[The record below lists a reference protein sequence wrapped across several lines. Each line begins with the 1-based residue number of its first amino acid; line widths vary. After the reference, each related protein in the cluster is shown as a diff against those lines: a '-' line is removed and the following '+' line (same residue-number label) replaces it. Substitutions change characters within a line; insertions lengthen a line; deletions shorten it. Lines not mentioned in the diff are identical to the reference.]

1 MTEHRVRVVEK
12 NLFLDDQKVFFVN
25 QYSNL
30 VDALWFVIDTTTL
43 DGVSVGNSDVY
54 VSWKLGDQAYL
65 FKLTMTQ
72 TSTGWESTWP
82 VPDECTQIVG
92 VATVELQLWSKGAST
107 SSGSYLWVSNG
118 LIMSINKA
126 NGTPVDL
133 VDPANVLVEQ
143 VAEYANQAEQ
153 SAQAAQDAAD
163 AAQEVVDEN
172 LADYLKKS
180 GGDMSGD
187 INMGNYNIGHIAKL
201 FGSSGTTNYIQFL
214 VRGCGGTAT
223 RICGTNYGGES
234 QSVEAGNG
242 VVSLNSNGDVNLN
255 SGTGTINANNKRIQN
270 VASPTASSDA
280 ATMGYVADEISRLK
294 ESCAAAYAPISAAIR
309 PTVSGNPILVQDSVA
324 WPLQSLILHG
334 KTTQD
339 GAPSPDNPIP
349 LVSAGDD
356 GQIDVTVCGGNL
368 LHLTDKSGTVGGVQY
383 AVSNGTI
390 TLNGTSSNNNGVFV
404 VGHSYTGDTIALHLP
419 AGIYKLSGMAE
430 GTTLYGYKTGSEV
443 KEVKF
448 SDIETTLNEDTDFV
462 SISVRWYN
470 DTQFDNVTLTPI
482 LNVGSTALPW
492 QPYTGKTITISIPNG
507 LPGIP
512 VDSGGNYTDS
522 DGQQW
527 ICDEIDIKSG
537 KHIKK
542 VKKMVFNGSESWFRE
557 SNKIGNRYKY
567 YFGEKVKPSDKT
579 IGTTSMNSNFPLGES
594 KATWNT
600 KNVYTIWND
609 EASTALYVSLNGTET
624 LEEFKSYLSNN
635 NMTVLYIPAEIQE
648 EENSYEEL
656 SSQNGA
662 TTAYTTADTDLTMQ
676 YVADAQKYIDNKIGA
691 ISTAMLKE

>member
-30 VDALWFVIDTTTL
+30 VDALWFVIDATTL

-153 SAQAAQDAAD
+153 SAQAAQDAAN

-172 LADYLKKS
+172 LADYLKKT
-180 GGDMSGD
+180 GGTMQGE
-187 INMGNYNIGHIAKL
+187 INMGNYNIGHIARL
-201 FGSSGTTNYIQFL
+201 FGSSSATNYIQFF
-214 VRGCGGTAT
+214 VQGCGGTVT
-223 RICGTNYGGES
+223 KIYGTNYSGES
-234 QSVEAGNG
+234 QSVEVGNG
-242 VVSLNSNGDVNLN
+242 GVTLNSTGPVNLN
-255 SGTGTINANNKRIQN
+255 SGAGTINANNKRIQN
-270 VASPTASSDA
+270 VASPTASGDA

-324 WPLQSLILHG
+324 WPLQSLVLHG

-339 GAPSPDNPIP
+339 GTPSPDNPVP
-349 LVSAGDD
+349 LVSAGDE
-356 GQIDVTVCGGNL
+356 GQIDVTVCGANILFANIKKPTGMEVEC
-368 LHLTDKSGTVGGVQY
+368 DE
-383 AVSNGTI
+383 NGIITI
-390 TLNGTSSNNNGVFV
+390 TGAPGEDRDVHIIGDWANKEEIYPNGDKIIYLEGLTEDETIYIRTTNN
-404 VGHSYTGDTIALHLP
+404 
-419 AGIYKLSGMAE
+419 
-430 GTTLYGYKTGSEV
+430 TTGYKGG
-443 KEVKF
+443 KEIKIL
-448 SDIETTLNEDTDFV
+448 SAILG
-462 SISVRWYN
+462 IIVRLKDGKTYN
-470 DTQFDNVTLTPI
+470 GLQIKPMINF
-482 LNVGSTALPW
+482 GSTALPFE
-492 QPYTGKTITISIPNG
+492 PYTGKTVTISIPNG

-522 DGQQW
+522 TGQQW

-537 KHIKK
+537 KHFKK
-542 VKKMVFNGSESWFRE
+542 VKKMVFNGNEPWVQE
-557 SNKIGNRYKY
+557 SNEIGNRYKY
-567 YFGEKVKPSDKT
+567 HFGEKVKSSDKT
-579 IGTTSMNSNFPLGES
+579 IGATSMNSNFPLGVS

-600 KNVYTIWND
+600 KNVYTIGNN
-609 EASTALYVSLNGTET
+609 EASTTLYVSLNGTET

-691 ISTAMLKE
+691 ISAAMLKE